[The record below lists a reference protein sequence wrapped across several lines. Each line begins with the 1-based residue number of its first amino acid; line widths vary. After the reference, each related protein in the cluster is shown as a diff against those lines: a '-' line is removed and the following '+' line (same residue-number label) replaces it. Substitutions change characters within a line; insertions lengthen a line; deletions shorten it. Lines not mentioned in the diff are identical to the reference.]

1 MGRKEA
7 GPYNPGKKLPG
18 EAHKQPQLAT
28 QYYLR
33 AKDEECLR
41 IRNVVKANFLL
52 KIVAHLPKSAKF
64 VPNFAKLVK
73 VSLDFGQN
81 SPEFSRHL
89 PNFAI

>member
-1 MGRKEA
+1 MGRKEP
-7 GPYNPGKKLPG
+7 GPYSPGKTLPG

-52 KIVAHLPKSAKF
+52 K
-64 VPNFAKLVK
+64 NC
-73 VSLDFGQN
+73 
-81 SPEFSRHL
+81 
-89 PNFAI
+89 